1 MFGDIKQDIKN
12 TGNMNNSIGNNNNME
27 INNQIESFNLAKKAV
42 EDLHDV
48 SLEEKTD
55 ALDMIETAEQSF
67 KEGLFE
73 KSLRFLDKI
82 PAVAKSLPAIVNVVT
97 LVAQHIS

>member
-12 TGNMNNSIGNNNNME
+12 TGNMNNSIGNNNKLE
-27 INNQIESFNLAKKAV
+27 INSQTETFNLAKKAV
-42 EDLHDV
+42 EDLQDV

-67 KEGLFE
+67 KDGLFE
-73 KSLRFLDKI
+73 KALRFLDKI
-82 PAVAKSLPAIVNVVT
+82 PAVAKSLPAIVNLVT
-97 LVAQHIS
+97 LVTQHIS